1 MKTIQI
7 TVAPTGETKVETQGF
22 SGSGCRE
29 ASQFLEAALGTRCSE
44 KLTAEFYASQSQSEN
59 QTQRE
64 G

>member
-7 TVAPTGETKVETQGF
+7 TVAPSGETKVETSGF
-22 SGSGCRE
+22 SGSECRE
-29 ASQFLEAALGTRCSE
+29 ASQFLEAALGARRSE
-44 KLTAEFYASQSQSEN
+44 TITAEFYADQSQSEN